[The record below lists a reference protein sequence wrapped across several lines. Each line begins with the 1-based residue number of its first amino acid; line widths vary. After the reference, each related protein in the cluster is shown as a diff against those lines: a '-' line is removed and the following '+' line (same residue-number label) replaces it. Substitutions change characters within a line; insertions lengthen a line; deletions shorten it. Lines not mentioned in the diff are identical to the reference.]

1 MTSRFLTGAA
11 RTPLCVRAAEL
22 RIFPYQGETMR
33 LRFTL
38 LAILVIAIPAAA
50 DEAKSSKTVRLFNVG
65 NSFSQNATRYLR
77 DLAKA
82 DGNLLVH
89 QAAVVGG
96 ASMAVHWEKV
106 EQHEK
111 DPQDKRGIYFA
122 GKGFKELL
130 ASERWDFV
138 TIQQASIKSHDP
150 KTYQPYA
157 GQLRAYIA
165 KHAPQAELLL
175 HETWEYRVDDPRFA
189 VAKPPS
195 GEPATQEAMYQG
207 LAAAYR
213 AIAKLGVRI
222 IPVGDAFHLVD
233 TDPKWSFK
241 PDTKFDR
248 KSAQAPS
255 LPDQMHSLHVGL
267 KWVKSTKGEQ
277 ELRMDGHHAN
287 TAGEYLGACVFYEV
301 LYGQSVIGNTF
312 VPPGV
317 DTEFARFLRE
327 TAHRAVEESRSKK

>member
-1 MTSRFLTGAA
+1 M
-11 RTPLCVRAAEL
+11 
-22 RIFPYQGETMR
+22 Q

-38 LAILVIAIPAAA
+38 LTLLVIAIPASA
-50 DEAKSSKTVRLFNVG
+50 DEAKSPKTVRLFNVG

-82 DGNLLVH
+82 DGNILVH

-122 GKGFKELL
+122 GKGLKELL
-130 ASERWDFV
+130 AGERWDYV
-138 TIQQASIKSHDP
+138 TIQQASIKSHDL
-150 KTYQPYA
+150 KTYQPFA
-157 GQLRAYIA
+157 GQLKAYIT
-165 KHAPQAELLL
+165 KHAPQSEILL
-175 HETWEYRVDDPRFA
+175 HETWEYRVDDPRFKG
-189 VAKPPS
+189 AKSPN
-195 GEPATQEAMYQG
+195 GEPATQDAMYQG

-213 AIAKLGVRI
+213 TIAKELGVRM
-222 IPVGDAFHLVD
+222 IPVGDAFHLAD
-233 TDPKWSFK
+233 IDPKWGFK

-255 LPDQMHSLHVGL
+255 LPDQTHSLHVGL
-267 KWVKSTKGEQ
+267 KWVKSTKGEP

-301 LYGQSVIGNTF
+301 LYGQSVVGNTY

-317 DTEFARFLRE
+317 DADFARFLRE
-327 TAHRAVEESRSKK
+327 TAHRAVEASRSKK